1 MADRSKPRLVQET
14 PCGDYLFAW
23 EEYWTEDNDG
33 FCSTDFLWE
42 KHSRLKVL
50 DAEKKEVAVFDF
62 DSGQREKE
70 LSAENRLVHA
80 LYWPSYQTR
89 RTLTIHADDLTI
101 TNDIV
106 EHNI

>member
-50 DAEKKEVAVFDF
+50 DAGKRRLQSLISTAA
-62 DSGQREKE
+62 
-70 LSAENRLVHA
+70 SAKRNFPLRTDLFMSSTGPA
-80 LYWPSYQTR
+80 TR
-89 RTLTIHADDLTI
+89 PDAH
-101 TNDIV
+101 
-106 EHNI
+106 

>member
-14 PCGDYLFAW
+14 PCGGYIFAW

-50 DAEKKEVAVFDF
+50 DSDRKEVTVFDF
-62 DSGQREKE
+62 DSEQREKE
-70 LSAENRLVHA
+70 LSAEGDSIHV

-89 RTLTIHADDLTI
+89 RRLTIHMPDFAI
-101 TNDIV
+101 TNDTI
-106 EHNI
+106 EHAL

>member
-50 DAEKKEVAVFDF
+50 DAERKEVAVFDF

-70 LSAENRLVHA
+70 LSAEDGLVHV

-101 TNDIV
+101 TDDIV